1 MGKID
6 LIARAVRSGGR
17 AARRAQFLDLDSGV
31 MRRWDGSAFR
41 EVTAREVRNSPDLPS
56 MRNVENTSVSVQ
68 KELGPV
74 QEVNLMDQDRYTVL
88 FEQRSGGSGTLEVN
102 TRTGETQ
109 IRTTKQSRTS
119 LADFLSNLFRF

>member
-6 LIARAVRSGGR
+6 LIARAVRTGGKT
-17 AARRAQFLDLDSGV
+17 ARRRFLDLDDGR
-31 MRRWDGSAFR
+31 MRRWDGQGFR
-41 EVTAREVRNSPDLPS
+41 EVSSREVRNSADLPS

-74 QEVNLMDQDRYTVL
+74 REVNLMDQDRYTVL
-88 FEQRSGGSGTLEVN
+88 FEQRGGGSGTLEVN

-109 IRTTKQSRTS
+109 IRTVEESPTS
-119 LADFLSNLFRF
+119 LSDFLSSIFRF